1 MQVFFTPGPGVQVL
15 DSQGV
20 TIVSAGDSA
29 TPGGTPLR
37 ATPGPVGGETLC
49 LWPRIVPP
57 PESPLLRLLGEM
69 GRQMSQQLQ
78 AQATLIQQLQV
89 QLAQQEELIRQQ
101 AATIQT
107 LRDQVAKHSHN
118 SSKPPSSDGY
128 AKPRVP
134 RTRSL
139 RPAGQRRQGGQP
151 GHPGHR
157 LEPVAQPDHTLI
169 HPVTECEQCHRP
181 LSAIAVTRYE
191 KRQVFDLP
199 PVRVEVTEHQ
209 AEVKRCP
216 QCGHS
221 TTAAFPP
228 EVSQAV
234 QYGPRI
240 KAQGTYF
247 NEYHFIP
254 FDRVTEIFA
263 DLYGHSLAK
272 DTVAQA
278 NAVIDQHLAPVVDLI
293 QQQLR
298 RAEVVH
304 FDETGLRTA
313 GKLHWVHVAS
323 TARLTHSTFHAKRGT
338 EAMDSGGILPHFHGT
353 AVHDHWSAYFRY
365 NHATHALCNAHHLR
379 ELCFI
384 HEQYHQAWANDMH
397 QLLLTI
403 KAAVEETR
411 PQQDHLP
418 AERIAAFELRY
429 AKILAQ
435 GAAANPPPP
444 NPDPPPEMGGPPR
457 RTRRGRKKQTPPK
470 NLLDRLTTYQQGV
483 LAYMY
488 DFRVPFDNNQGERD
502 LRMIKVKQK
511 VSGALRT
518 TAGAGQ
524 FCRIRSYLSTMRK
537 QGRPLLAA
545 LEAAYLGHPFLPT
558 SPTDTP
564 P

>member
-15 DSQGV
+15 DSEGV
-20 TIVSAGDSA
+20 TIVPSGDSA
-29 TPGGTPLR
+29 ASSRTTLLSTPF
-37 ATPGPVGGETLC
+37 PVGGETVC
-49 LWPRIVPP
+49 LWPLTVPQ
-57 PESPLLRLLGEM
+57 PESPLMTLLGEM
-69 GRQMSQQLQ
+69 GRQLCQRLQ
-78 AQATLIQQLQV
+78 AQVALIQQLEA
-89 QLAQQEELIRQQ
+89 QLVQQEETIRQQ

-107 LRDQVAKHSHN
+107 LRDQLAKHSHN

-128 AKPRVP
+128 AKPCVP

-139 RPAGQRRQGGQP
+139 RTAGQRPQGGQP

-169 HPVTECEQCHRP
+169 HPVTECEQCHTP
-181 LSAIAVTRYE
+181 LSMIPVASYE

-209 AEVKRCP
+209 AEVKPCP
-216 QCGHS
+216 QCGHT

-228 EVSQAV
+228 EVSQPV

-240 KAQGTYF
+240 KTQGTYF

-263 DLYGHSLAK
+263 DLYGHPLAK
-272 DTVAQA
+272 DTIAHA
-278 NAVIDQHLAPVVDLI
+278 NAVIDQHLAPVVDVI

-298 RAEVVH
+298 LADVGH
-304 FDETGLRTA
+304 FDETGLRAA

-323 TARLTHSTFHAKRGT
+323 TATLTHYTFHAKRGT
-338 EAMDSGGILPHFHGT
+338 EAMDSGGILPHFRGT
-353 AVHDHWSAYFRY
+353 AVHDHWSPYFRY
-365 NHATHALCNAHHLR
+365 NNAAHVLCNAHHLR

-384 HEQYHQAWANDMH
+384 HEQYHQAWTDEMH
-397 QLLLTI
+397 QLLLAI
-403 KAAVEETR
+403 KVAVEETR

-418 AERIAAFELRY
+418 AERIAAFEQRY
-429 AKILAQ
+429 AEILAR
-435 GAAANPPPP
+435 GSAANPPPP
-444 NPDPPPEMGGPPR
+444 DPDPPPEMDGQPR
-457 RTRRGRKKQTPPK
+457 RTKRGRKKQTPPK
-470 NLLDRLTTYQQGV
+470 NLLDRLTTYQRGV
-483 LAYMY
+483 LTFMY
-488 DFRVPFDNNQGERD
+488 DFRVPFDNNQAERD

-518 TAGAGQ
+518 TAGAEE

-537 QGRPLLAA
+537 QERPLLAA

-558 SPTDTP
+558 IPTDTP